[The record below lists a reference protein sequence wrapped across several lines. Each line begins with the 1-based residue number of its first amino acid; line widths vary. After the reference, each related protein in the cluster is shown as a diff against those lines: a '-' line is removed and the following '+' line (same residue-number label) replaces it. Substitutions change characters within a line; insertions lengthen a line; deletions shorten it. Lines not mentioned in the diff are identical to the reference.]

1 MDAKDPVRESF
12 ESWYYPDGKYA
23 RDDLYQHGR
32 MHSVWL
38 GYQAGAS
45 ALSAQAAEVER
56 LRGALINCYDDLY
69 SLAYV
74 HNKAFETAEGLR
86 DFAESSYK
94 RAKEAASLPPAAP
107 EPTPSKEVPHAD

>member
-1 MDAKDPVRESF
+1 MTLTDEERIQIIKALELGADWYEQGHVEMGDVMDNIEDNDIREAIAIL
-12 ESWYYPDGKYA
+12 E
-23 RDDLYQHGR
+23 RD
-32 MHSVWL
+32 
-38 GYQAGAS
+38 QAP
-45 ALSAQAAEVER
+45 EVER

-107 EPTPSKEVPHAD
+107 EPTP

>member
-1 MDAKDPVRESF
+1 MDAKEIVEICRSRLD
-12 ESWYYPDGKYA
+12 YGG
-23 RDDLYQHGR
+23 DD
-32 MHSVWL
+32 W
-38 GYQAGAS
+38 GYEYSEDAAVSLISS